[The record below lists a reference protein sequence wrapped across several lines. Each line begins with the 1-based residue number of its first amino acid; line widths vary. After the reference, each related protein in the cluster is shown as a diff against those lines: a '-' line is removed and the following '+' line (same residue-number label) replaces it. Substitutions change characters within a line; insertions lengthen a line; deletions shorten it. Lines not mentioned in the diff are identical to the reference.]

1 VRPEGFL
8 DALAVIT
15 EHEDVTNIEAFDQMC
30 ENAIA
35 VYDGTDHQHVAD
47 GRERRS
53 ASWTNAA
60 DRRLCA
66 AR

>member
-30 ENAIA
+30 ENAVA

-47 GRERRS
+47 WARE
-53 ASWTNAA
+53 AI
-60 DRRLCA
+60 RLMDE
-66 AR
+66 RG